1 MDTTETWNTLIGKST
16 ISGDIDALFYFI
28 TYTGAI
34 ILALVTTLMII
45 FVVKYRL
52 RGPLHTTSGVADNTA
67 LEIFWTLVPTILIMI
82 VFVWGFKDFIKIFI
96 VPANAIEV
104 NVRAQMWFWS
114 FDYPDGASS
123 VNELTVPVNKPVK
136 LIMSS
141 QDVIHSFFVPNFRV
155 KMDVLPNRY
164 TIMWFEATDTGSY
177 QLFCAEYCGKGHS
190 EMLGKVR
197 VVSEEEFDKW
207 LAASSGPA
215 EGESMASYG
224 ARMYLKKGCVTCHS
238 VDGAEN
244 TGPTFKG
251 VFGRQE
257 VLADG
262 TSLTV
267 DENYL
272 RESML
277 NPMAKLVAGFDPVM
291 PTYQGILKPQEIDG
305 IIQYLKTLE

>member
-1 MDTTETWNTLIGKST
+1 MDRTDTWNTLVGKST
-16 ISGDIDALFYFI
+16 IADDIDALFYFI
-28 TYTGAI
+28 TYAGAI
-34 ILALVTTLMII
+34 ILALVTALMII
-45 FVVKYRL
+45 FVIKYRL
-52 RGPLHTTSGVADNTA
+52 RGPLHKTSGVAHSTP
-67 LEIFWTLVPTILIMI
+67 LEIIWTLIPTILIMI

-114 FDYPDGASS
+114 FDYPDGANS
-123 VNELTVPVNKPVK
+123 VNELIVPVNKPVK
-136 LIMSS
+136 LIMTS
-141 QDVIHSFFVPNFRV
+141 QDVIHSFFIPNFRV

-164 TIMWFEATDTGSY
+164 SIMWFEATDTGSY
-177 QLFCAEYCGKGHS
+177 QLFCTEFCGKGHS
-190 EMLGKVR
+190 EMIGKVK

-207 LAASSGPA
+207 LAASSGPT

-224 ARMYLKKGCVTCHS
+224 ARLYLKKGCATCHS
-238 VDGAEN
+238 VDGAKN

-262 TSLTV
+262 TSHTA

-277 NPMAKLVAGFDPVM
+277 DPMAKVVAGFEPVM